1 MLNWKER
8 LYLWTVAIVPYIGHK
23 KIVTIFTTTKIVN
36 IIPHPHLPSTPPKK
50 ILLDFATFAVC
61 PSVKIDRSVALKHSG
76 NGSLIKTVL
85 SPEGKG
91 TIKVC
96 LLAIKIKWKYQ
107 SLNCGKYR
115 VLGVGSFA
123 VYIY

>member
-1 MLNWKER
+1 MFNVELKGTFVSLNSSNHSAYR
-8 LYLWTVAIVPYIGHK
+8 LS
-23 KIVTIFTTTKIVN
+23 KIVFKKNQIVL
-36 IIPHPHLPSTPPKK
+36 LPTPPLPFQNK

-61 PSVKIDRSVALKHSG
+61 PSVKIDRSVDLTHSG
-76 NGSLIKTVL
+76 NCSLIKTVL

-115 VLGVGSFA
+115 ALVVGSFA

>member
-1 MLNWKER
+1 MKGTFVSLNSSNHSAYR
-8 LYLWTVAIVPYIGHK
+8 LS
-23 KIVTIFTTTKIVN
+23 KIVLKKKSDRFIT
-36 IIPHPHLPSTPPKK
+36 HTPPLPFQNK
-50 ILLDFATFAVC
+50 ILLDFATFAVG
-61 PSVKIDRSVALKHSG
+61 PSVKIDRSIDLTHSG
-76 NGSLIKTVL
+76 NCSLIKTVL

-115 VLGVGSFA
+115 ALGVGSFA